1 MTGTTIAQAIPIAIS
16 PILTR
21 IYTPDDFGMFALYIS
36 IASIIAAIAT
46 GRYELA
52 IMLPRKDENAANLVV
67 LSIGIALIVSLVS
80 FIIVFLFNERIT
92 NFLGNR
98 EISNWLY
105 FIPMTVLFTGIYQS
119 FNYWSNRKKR
129 FRRLAI
135 NRITRSSVTS
145 TVNIGMGF
153 GGLGGGLI
161 LGNVLGLGIATGTL
175 GRKVWHE
182 IAKFTGQI
190 NKIKMLVLMRK
201 YRKMPML
208 NVPNA
213 LVDSFRLFGINIL
226 IAKMFSS
233 TILGQFS
240 LGWKMVQS
248 PMLIIGGSLSQVFFE
263 RISKVKKSDLNAIAK
278 LFLLKASLVGFP
290 IFTIIFIFAP
300 DIFSFVFGQNWIL
313 AGQVASIISPW
324 LFLNF
329 LTSPLS
335 TIFIVLNKQESLF
348 YLSVVYM
355 LVPLI
360 EIFYFRNLE
369 FLDVL
374 IIISSSMAL
383 VLLGV
388 IVFLFQI
395 MKKVKNEF

>member
-105 FIPMTVLFTGIYQS
+105 FIPMTVLLTGIYQS

-161 LGNVLGLGIATGTL
+161 LGNVVGLGIATGTL

-213 LVDSFRLFGINIL
+213 LVDSFRVFGINIL
-226 IAKMFSS
+226 IVKMFSS

-240 LGWKMVQS
+240 LGWRMVQS

>member
-21 IYTPDDFGMFALYIS
+21 IYTPEDFGMFALYIS